1 MSSSAALSRLSRSP
15 GGGPAA
21 RELRRWA
28 VGADDAAR
36 VAGVGVVGVC
46 VLEGKGPS
54 WLPRCSAPPPIRGP
68 GPARQHSGEPGRYW
82 SVQDLSKSSP
92 VTSASQ
98 SLHCPRLGLSGSSDH
113 AASER
118 EKIQI
123 GDDNVTGFETTTG
136 GLCIQSEPCQRR
148 RTGDESPE
156 ETCERKHPA
165 PVPCF
170 PSSSSLR
177 VCLSASRNYWRSW
190 GDKTC
195 LQCIL
200 RCA

>member
-1 MSSSAALSRLSRSP
+1 MRR
-15 GGGPAA
+15 GW
-21 RELRRWA
+21 RELVLW
-28 VGADDAAR
+28 
-36 VAGVGVVGVC
+36 VC
-46 VLEGKGPS
+46 VCVCVCWKGRA
-54 WLPRCSAPPPIRGP
+54 LPGCHAAAHPATGPPIRGP

-98 SLHCPRLGLSGSSDH
+98 SLHCPGLGLSGSSDH

-190 GDKTC
+190 GDKTW